1 MRANLRFGL
10 GLLVGSFAALSPI
23 VAHAAGRAL
32 TAEPMDGVK
41 IRVDGDL
48 REWPSKMTELGETLQ
63 GSAGGDPKA
72 RTVVGYDDKYLYVVL
87 TVTDKQIARTSA
99 AGAAEDHATLYLA
112 FPKGRD
118 FTTYEVGLYPGNP
131 GKTPGVVKLQGNA
144 LGSAKLVE
152 APTDKGYEIEAQIPW
167 SAFSE
172 AGKTRVGLHATVTFT
187 DADSPGSVK
196 AVIGTSSA
204 KSGRGMP
211 ALLLA
216 TEAGLDA
223 ALLKPQNLGT
233 TPAREMVGNV
243 GGDGMLEKVAVYG
256 NYLTITGPH
265 FRGGKEFYFGELG
278 VQSAEMVKKLD
289 LHDFDGDGIEEIV
302 VQKRIGAP
310 DQYREILEVLKVGK
324 DDTPFPAFDHEIAI
338 KSPEGLIEN
347 KVKIDGGSIEV
358 SQGDSEGFEPDTY
371 DEPLAG
377 GMPSALLPWESI
389 GSRTFKWQG
398 SGFDKGTEKS
408 AEPKMSKGKGGGGKS
423 ATAGAKKPK
432 KKSRG
437 PASDEPPAPPPPR
450 PPTAEEMLDR
460 VYALYKK
467 DRGVHGG
474 KPRFDFVTDVA
485 GDTGPERVLIH
496 DKDIVVFGKG
506 FREGLSYAFIT
517 VGVADPKDILDAT
530 ARDLTGDGK
539 AEIIIR
545 AVMHAKAS
553 KELGGDSVDRHAF
566 MVYGIQ
572 GDKVVRIFAAETGRA
587 VGKDQVLGAVAFE
600 PDKRGLAIELRP
612 ARAFGWT
619 EKNYPF
625 PADTTTA
632 GGLEPLLLP
641 WGSSDKRRYH
651 YNGSAYV
658 LE

>member
-1 MRANLRFGL
+1 MRAILRFGL
-10 GLLVGSFAALSPI
+10 GVLVGTWAALSPI

-72 RTVVGYDDKYLYVVL
+72 RTVIGYDEKYLYVVL
-87 TVTDKQIARTSA
+87 TVTDKQLARTGA
-99 AGAAEDHATLYLA
+99 AGAAEDHATVYLA
-112 FPKGRD
+112 VPKGREYV
-118 FTTYEVGLYPGNP
+118 TYDLGLYPGNP
-131 GKTPGVVKLQGNA
+131 GKTPGVVKLRGNA

-152 APTDKGYEIEAQIPW
+152 APTDKGYEIEAQVPW
-167 SAFSE
+167 SAFPE
-172 AGKTRVGLHATVTFT
+172 AARTRVGLHATVTFT

-233 TPAREMVGNV
+233 TPAREIVGNV
-243 GGDGMLEKVAVYG
+243 GGDGMVEKVAVYG
-256 NYLTITGPH
+256 NYLTITGPR

-278 VQSAEMVKKLD
+278 VQGAEMVKKLD

-302 VQKRIGAP
+302 VQKRIGAS

-338 KSPEGLIEN
+338 KTPDGLIEN
-347 KVKIDGGSIEV
+347 KVKIDGATIEV
-358 SQGDSEGFEPDTY
+358 SQGDAEGFEPDTY
-371 DEPLAG
+371 DQPLAG

-398 SGFDKGTEKS
+398 SGFNKGEEKS
-408 AEPKMSKGKGGGGKS
+408 WEPKVSKGKGGGKS
-423 ATAGAKKPK
+423 AAGGSPK
-432 KKSRG
+432 KKKKASRA
-437 PASDEPPAPPPPR
+437 ASDEPPAPPPPR
-450 PPTAEEMLDR
+450 APTAEEMLDR
-460 VYALYKK
+460 VYALYRK
-467 DRGVHGG
+467 DRGSGG

-485 GDTGPERVLIH
+485 GDRGPERVLIH
-496 DKDIVVFGKG
+496 EKDIVVFGKG

-517 VGVADPKDILDAT
+517 IGVGDSKDILDAT

-539 AEIIIR
+539 AEIIVR

-572 GDKVVRIFAAETGRA
+572 GDKVVRIFAAETGRG
-587 VGKDQVLGAVAFE
+587 VGKDQVFGAVAFE
-600 PDKRGLAIELRP
+600 PDKKGLAIELRP
-612 ARAFGWT
+612 SRAVGWT
-619 EKNYPF
+619 QKNYPF

-641 WGSSDKRRYH
+641 WGDSSKRRYR